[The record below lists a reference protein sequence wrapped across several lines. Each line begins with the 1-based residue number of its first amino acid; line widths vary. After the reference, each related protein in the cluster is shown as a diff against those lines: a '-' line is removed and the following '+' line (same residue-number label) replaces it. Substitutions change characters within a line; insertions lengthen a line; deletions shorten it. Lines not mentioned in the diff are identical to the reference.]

1 MVAIKESP
9 LINLQSPS
17 GEKKK
22 KKKERG
28 VFGWYVTFLYIQFK
42 KIGGFKSRYFCLK
55 FKNSIVGKMHAK
67 EIAENGLALQLTI
80 MHTDS
85 ILG

>member
-1 MVAIKESP
+1 M
-9 LINLQSPS
+9 
-17 GEKKK
+17 EKKK
-22 KKKERG
+22 KRKKKKESG

-55 FKNSIVGKMHAK
+55 FKKKKILNSIVGKMLTK

>member
-1 MVAIKESP
+1 M
-9 LINLQSPS
+9 
-17 GEKKK
+17 EKKKKEK

-55 FKNSIVGKMHAK
+55 FKKKKIKFHCRQDAYQRNCRKWASSTIDNHA
-67 EIAENGLALQLTI
+67 
-80 MHTDS
+80 H
-85 ILG
+85 